1 MGGRGAAKRPPD
13 APSAGKCRRNAG
25 AEGAEGTGCALES
38 RRGGW
43 NGGRIAL
50 KSRWNRGGMA
60 AGWRRNGGG
69 AYKSGRGRPL
79 IRPQKQITHKLNVFL
94 AGKKR
99 AGHIIQLS
107 PAHLYAPQQKIIRQ
121 TMVIVVARAYKMR
134 FKPALICPR
143 PKISPKRRGTLPA
156 KSHKGHISRL
166 KSAALY
172 APTAKN
178 GPRTATRSEKSVR
191 EQLPAAKNQSAIRR
205 PQPSPARNKP
215 ANSYPRRKIS
225 PQITSRIIFLY
236 ITPRQNLLHCYAGPP
251 PA

>member
-50 KSRWNRGGMA
+50 KSRWNRGG
-60 AGWRRNGGG
+60 

-79 IRPQKQITHKLNVFL
+79 IRPQKQITHKLNAFL

-107 PAHLYAPQQKIIRQ
+107 PAHLYAPQQKVIRQ
-121 TMVIVVARAYKMR
+121 TMAIVVAGAYKMR

-143 PKISPKRRGTLPA
+143 PKIGPKRRGTFPA
-156 KSHKGHISRL
+156 KSHKGHISRP
-166 KSAALY
+166 KSAVLY

-178 GPRTATRSEKSVR
+178 GPRTDARGEKR
-191 EQLPAAKNQSAIRR
+191 
-205 PQPSPARNKP
+205 P
-215 ANSYPRRKIS
+215 ANSYPRQKSARNQTPAALPRTQQARRITPTAKKTARKKT
-225 PQITSRIIFLY
+225 PRIIFLY
-236 ITPRQNLLHCYAGPP
+236 IT
-251 PA
+251 

>member
-1 MGGRGAAKRPPD
+1 
-13 APSAGKCRRNAG
+13 
-25 AEGAEGTGCALES
+25 
-38 RRGGW
+38 
-43 NGGRIAL
+43 
-50 KSRWNRGGMA
+50 MA
-60 AGWRRNGGG
+60 AGWRRDGGG

-79 IRPQKQITHKLNVFL
+79 IRPQKQITHKLNAFL

-107 PAHLYAPQQKIIRQ
+107 PAHLYAPQRTISRQ
-121 TMVIVVARAYKMR
+121 TMAIIVAGAYKMR

-143 PKISPKRRGTLPA
+143 PKIGPKRRGTFPA
-156 KSHKGHISRL
+156 KSHKGHISHPIFTV
-166 KSAALY
+166 LY

-178 GPRTATRSEKSVR
+178 GPQSDARG
-191 EQLPAAKNQSAIRR
+191 KNQPAIRR

-215 ANSYPRRKIS
+215 EELHPRRKTAREQLPAAKIS
-225 PQITSRIIFLY
+225 PQKTPPFIFLY

>member
-13 APSAGKCRRNAG
+13 APSAGKSRRNAG
-25 AEGAEGTGCALES
+25 AEGTEGTGCALES
-38 RRGGW
+38 RRGKW
-43 NGGRIAL
+43 NGARIAL
-50 KSRWNRGGMA
+50 KSRWNR
-60 AGWRRNGGG
+60 GG

-79 IRPQKQITHKLNVFL
+79 IRPQKQITHKLTAFL

-107 PAHLYAPQQKIIRQ
+107 PAHLYAPQRTISRQ
-121 TMVIVVARAYKMR
+121 TMAIVVAGAYKMR

-143 PKISPKRRGTLPA
+143 PKIGPKRRGTLPA
-156 KSHKGHISRL
+156 KSHKGHISRPIF
-166 KSAALY
+166 AALY

-178 GPRTATRSEKSVR
+178 GPRTAARGKK
-191 EQLPAAKNQSAIRR
+191 QPAIRR

-215 ANSYPRRKIS
+215 EELHPRQKIS
-225 PQITSRIIFLY
+225 PQITPRIIFLY
-236 ITPRQNLLHCYAGPP
+236 ITPRQNLLHCYAGIP